1 MINLE
6 EHKIYVDS
14 HKMDMVPY
22 SIAVQ
27 AVQSALEQSF
37 SSTEGKLDEALSMI
51 KKSLYNIDIDI
62 DDQDSTRSTD

>member
-27 AVQSALEQSF
+27 AVQLAVEQSF
-37 SSTEGKLDEALSMI
+37 NSTEGKLDEALNMI

>member
-27 AVQSALEQSF
+27 AVQLAVEQSF
-37 SSTEGKLDEALSMI
+37 SSTEGKLDEALNMI

-62 DDQDSTRSTD
+62 DEQDSTRSTD